1 MGPDSKMIP
10 LDDEYLQEES
20 RQVAI
25 EIRKTTARLVR
36 DFSASA
42 LQLKL
47 KAHFGDQR
55 SNEFAGFIETFEQ
68 LKTLWYTK
76 LTTPMEE
83 ENSIRE

>member
-1 MGPDSKMIP
+1 MIP

-36 DFSASA
+36 DFSVSA